1 MEFVRQADEE
11 VFMFQAGRKVE
22 LEDGVYTMEAR
33 GNEKSGYPWSS
44 HYGVCVVVQ
53 GHTRAPENQLSRL
66 FLNRHIQSANDV
78 RVVLSWGS
86 KPLQLDAH
94 LYNSEG
100 EHVEYKNA
108 GQNSNGINTF
118 IINSNFMF
126 SNIIIYN
133 HLF

>member
-33 GNEKSGYPWSS
+33 GNDKSGYPWSS
-44 HYGVCVVVQ
+44 QYGVCVVVQ

-78 RVVLSWGS
+78 RVVLS
-86 KPLQLDAH
+86 
-94 LYNSEG
+94 
-100 EHVEYKNA
+100 
-108 GQNSNGINTF
+108 
-118 IINSNFMF
+118 
-126 SNIIIYN
+126 
-133 HLF
+133 